1 MPNSNTQMIQKGK
14 ISSIEGEPDRN
25 GDKTTARVLPSTAD
39 SLVTRPLTIPW
50 YLRGDMGNLSPGVEV
65 AYAMFEDG
73 TGLILSRMDGE
84 WPGIVP
90 GRSLYRRRPAP
101 ERHHRRRIQQ
111 RQSCKET
118 QQHPTDLKRGDPM
131 KASGNAAPE
140 TCVQNLLKTIRGE
153 VPYERIKGIDRTLID
168 KPSGTAANDLAAD
181 VEFVVETYEP
191 RVRLSSS
198 DLVALVAQTGDFELR
213 ASIDNNTL

>member
-1 MPNSNTQMIQKGK
+1 
-14 ISSIEGEPDRN
+14 
-25 GDKTTARVLPSTAD
+25 
-39 SLVTRPLTIPW
+39 
-50 YLRGDMGNLSPGVEV
+50 
-65 AYAMFEDG
+65 
-73 TGLILSRMDGE
+73 
-84 WPGIVP
+84 
-90 GRSLYRRRPAP
+90 
-101 ERHHRRRIQQ
+101 
-111 RQSCKET
+111 
-118 QQHPTDLKRGDPM
+118 M

-213 ASIDNNTL
+213 ASIDNILKEVNSMSDETNTYGDDIHLTTTDATTIYNTLIAALEKGAGEPLYPGDERLDLRRGAGGRVRRPLQQPRRHRAADPSPLCAGRGAGRHRRAAGCPPAGRIPGKDDHALLGEYAAA

>member
-1 MPNSNTQMIQKGK
+1 
-14 ISSIEGEPDRN
+14 
-25 GDKTTARVLPSTAD
+25 
-39 SLVTRPLTIPW
+39 
-50 YLRGDMGNLSPGVEV
+50 
-65 AYAMFEDG
+65 
-73 TGLILSRMDGE
+73 
-84 WPGIVP
+84 
-90 GRSLYRRRPAP
+90 
-101 ERHHRRRIQQ
+101 
-111 RQSCKET
+111 
-118 QQHPTDLKRGDPM
+118 M
-131 KASGNAAPE
+131 KASGNAAPG
-140 TCVQNLLKTIRGE
+140 TCAQNLLKTIRGE

>member
-1 MPNSNTQMIQKGK
+1 
-14 ISSIEGEPDRN
+14 
-25 GDKTTARVLPSTAD
+25 
-39 SLVTRPLTIPW
+39 
-50 YLRGDMGNLSPGVEV
+50 
-65 AYAMFEDG
+65 
-73 TGLILSRMDGE
+73 
-84 WPGIVP
+84 
-90 GRSLYRRRPAP
+90 
-101 ERHHRRRIQQ
+101 
-111 RQSCKET
+111 
-118 QQHPTDLKRGDPM
+118 M

-140 TCVQNLLKTIRGE
+140 TCVQNLLKTTRGE

-181 VEFVVETYEP
+181 VEFLVETYEP